1 MSAIQLPF
9 AYFRTLLKDD
19 IRVERL
25 DRVEPF
31 PELSEHD
38 EISILDDLRTVCV
51 EKLFGILILNN
62 LIVKVSCDITHN
74 TANPV
79 RS

>member
-9 AYFRTLLKDD
+9 AYFLTLLKDD

-38 EISILDDLRTVCV
+38 EISILDDDDLRTVCACRKV
-51 EKLFGILILNN
+51 ETERKMETCLIRE
-62 LIVKVSCDITHN
+62 I
-74 TANPV
+74 
-79 RS
+79 